1 MQDDDQFQIKADVPG
16 IDKNDIRVSVDGDA
30 LTLSVEHTSTT
41 EETIT
46 DGPESESAGEGEA
59 AAVEGKVEKSSR
71 VLHRQ
76 ERTFEYDNRVVRMPD
91 SADMEQVDAQCADGV
106 LTVTI
111 PKKSHA
117 VAKRRTV
124 PVA

>member
-1 MQDDDQFQIKADVPG
+1 MQDDGQFEIKADVPG
-16 IDKNDIRVSVDGDA
+16 IDKRDIRVSVDGDA
-30 LTLSVEHTSTT
+30 LTLSVEHSAA
-41 EETIT
+41 T
-46 DGPESESAGEGEA
+46 DGATTDGGESAGEGAEPA
-59 AAVEGKVEKSSR
+59 AAEGTVEKTSGR

-76 ERTFEYDNRVVRMPD
+76 ERTFEYDNRVIRMPD

-111 PKKSHA
+111 PKKDHA